1 MQSER
6 DKFLSQIAALH
17 AEHEGAALRTELEQ
31 IKAAD
36 TPSLDKKVRGQI
48 FRIKYKVHIR
58 TASIIAACLVL
69 VLMLPQVLWQMQP
82 SRGIA
87 TAPAP
92 APAAPAAMPEAAM
105 AMPDAAMDWDDD
117 LAEPR
122 VGGAGEPFGV
132 YSGEAAPAAQEE
144 EPTVGEV
151 AYDVTDVVEWYAS
164 PFLFNL
170 PDGFHLLSSPRR
182 GLAEGDL
189 FITYELMYGQDQMIT
204 LILQHGQALRTADD
218 YSLNAMQVNG
228 HTVHYQQ
235 SVAHGVSI
243 HFEKDS
249 AFYRLHSWDAE
260 LETLITLSQAIL
272 DS

>member
-31 IKAAD
+31 IKSAD

-58 TASIIAACLVL
+58 TASVIAACLVL
-69 VLMLPQVLWQMQP
+69 ALMLPQVLWQMQP
-82 SRGIA
+82 GRVA

-105 AMPDAAMDWDDD
+105 AMPDAVMDWDDD

-122 VGGAGEPFGV
+122 AGGAGEPFGV

-144 EPTVGEV
+144 EQAVGEV
-151 AYDVTDVVEWYAS
+151 AYDVTDVGEWHAS

-170 PDGFHLLSSPRR
+170 PDGFHLLSSMRR
-182 GLAEGDL
+182 GLAEGAW
-189 FITYELMYGQDQMIT
+189 FITYELIYGHDDQMIT
-204 LILQHGQALRTADD
+204 LTLQQGQALQAADD

-228 HTVHYQQ
+228 HTVYYQQ
-235 SVAHGVSI
+235 SITHGVSI
-243 HFEKDS
+243 HFEKDYV
-249 AFYRLHSWDAE
+249 FYRLHSWDAE
-260 LETLITLSQAIL
+260 LETLIILSQAIL